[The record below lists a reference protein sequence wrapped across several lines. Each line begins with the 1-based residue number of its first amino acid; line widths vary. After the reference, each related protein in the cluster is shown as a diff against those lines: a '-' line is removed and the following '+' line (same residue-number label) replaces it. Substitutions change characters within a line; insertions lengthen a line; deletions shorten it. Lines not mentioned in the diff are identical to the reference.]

1 MEDHSF
7 LADVLV
13 FLVAA
18 VVVVPIFQRIRSSL
32 ILGYLAAGLVIG
44 PHVLG
49 LVSNEA
55 VTRALAELGVIFLL
69 FTIGLELTID
79 RLRVIR
85 HFIFG
90 LGTAQV
96 VVTGAIIGLLATAA
110 AISTKNT
117 VVIGGALALSSTAVV
132 M

>member
-1 MEDHSF
+1 M
-7 LADVLV
+7 
-13 FLVAA
+13 
-18 VVVVPIFQRIRSSL
+18 
-32 ILGYLAAGLVIG
+32 
-44 PHVLG
+44 G

-69 FTIGLELTID
+69 FTIMLELAID

-85 HFIFG
+85 RFIFG

-96 VVTGAIIGLLATAA
+96 VVTGVIIGLLATAA
-110 AISTKNT
+110 AISTKNA

>member
-18 VVVVPIFQRIRSSL
+18 VVVVPIFQRLRSSL
-32 ILGYLAAGLVIG
+32 ILGYLAAGLAIG
-44 PHVLG
+44 PHALG
-49 LVSNEA
+49 LVNNEA

-85 HFIFG
+85 RYIFG
-90 LGTAQV
+90 LGTVQV
-96 VVTGAIIGLLATAA
+96 LVTGDKDLLDEAERSPIPILSPRAFMMLTR
-110 AISTKNT
+110 
-117 VVIGGALALSSTAVV
+117 GGAL
-132 M
+132 